1 MATQGAQVA
10 FTKTILSGWSYP
22 HQAGDRGARVRIRLD
37 GINSHGH
44 QGLAKS
50 ETFGCCNFIW
60 DTDCAHRQSD
70 VQQQPPLGTNIM
82 ATIRSSGHNTISHS
96 ACPFFAQIAAGG
108 QNPRILVCVFLVFVS
123 ASSICRQLLIAYIFR
138 QAATVPAAVVF
149 TFKLRDDR
157 ARPGRP
163 LAQLP
168 TWPATCHICD
178 DGWERRAGVV
188 RWQMA
193 S

>member
-1 MATQGAQVA
+1 
-10 FTKTILSGWSYP
+10 
-22 HQAGDRGARVRIRLD
+22 
-37 GINSHGH
+37 
-44 QGLAKS
+44 
-50 ETFGCCNFIW
+50 
-60 DTDCAHRQSD
+60 
-70 VQQQPPLGTNIM
+70 M

-96 ACPFFAQIAAGG
+96 ACPFFFAQIAAGG

-138 QAATVPAAVVF
+138 QAATAPAAVVF